1 MTETT
6 TTEIAHVH
14 PAQLSEWLL
23 QQSKLSSDDS
33 HHSTPVILDVREPW
47 ELERASVK
55 LENYAVVAIPMM
67 QLQARMAEL
76 NRRAPVAVLC
86 HHGVRSLQVARFLAF
101 NGFSVVANIS
111 GGIDAWAN
119 EFDASVAQY

>member
-14 PAQLSEWLL
+14 PAQLGEWLL
-23 QQSKLSSDDS
+23 QQSKLSSVDS
-33 HHSTPVILDVREPW
+33 HHSAPVILDVREPW

-55 LENYAVVAIPMM
+55 LENYVVVAIPMM

-76 NRRAPVAVLC
+76 NRQAPVAVLC

>member
-1 MTETT
+1 MTETM
-6 TTEIAHVH
+6 TTEIAHIH
-14 PAQLSEWLL
+14 PAQLGDWLL
-23 QQSKLSSDDS
+23 QHSKHESRSSHDS
-33 HHSTPVILDVREPW
+33 APVILDVREPW
-47 ELERASVK
+47 ELQRASVK

-76 NRRAPVAVLC
+76 NRQIPVAVLC

-101 NGFSVVANIS
+101 NGFSAVANIS
-111 GGIDAWAN
+111 GGIDVWAN